1 MILVR
6 TERPTTPSSDSMPLT
21 NSRRLATAVA
31 FPFVIALA
39 TIALPHAAPAQCA
52 QWLPGDGYP
61 GVGIGYPD
69 VQTSWDPDGPG
80 PLGPRLVIGGTFEMA
95 GSQPVGRIASY
106 DAATGTWS
114 PLGTGVFAPSLA
126 WVKVLTTR
134 PNGELIAAG
143 NFTSAGGVAANNIAS
158 WNGST
163 WSPLGGGITGP
174 SATVQRLTTLPNGDV
189 VAAGLFGTAGGVT
202 VNNVAR
208 WDGTSWHAMGGLA
221 VGSGEITGLV
231 ARQNGE
237 VFASGSVS
245 GGVVRWNGT
254 SWSPVPGAPQLA
266 GALALLPN
274 GDVLLTFRSLGF
286 GGVYRWDGTT
296 WSAFGAVIA
305 AYPTKIAVRSNGT
318 VVVGGTFAGHI
329 AEWNGTA
336 WSTLGTGLSPGATV
350 RDITE
355 VGSDVF
361 VCGMMT
367 DAGGVPVTS
376 VARWNGTAWSSLGSG
391 SAVAITS
398 MVRMPNGDIVAG
410 GSFNTLGGVAANR
423 VARWNGSTWA
433 PMGAGLSNSVEA
445 LAVRPNGSLVA
456 AGKFGGTL
464 SVLAEWNGTAWTVL
478 ANPVNGSIR
487 SLIALPNGDLLAG
500 GPFGGSATTISNIAR
515 WNGTAWSSLNF
526 AQNASVQT
534 LCLLSNGDVI
544 AGGYFA
550 TAGGIPANGIARWNG
565 TAWSPLG
572 TGMNEIITHVVEG
585 RDGSVLAIGRFTTAG
600 GVPAAGIARWNG
612 STWSPLGSGL
622 THSLYN
628 MTTGRLAVLPNGDLI
643 ATGDFEI
650 AGGAPANRIARWN
663 GSAWSPIGAGVN
675 WQASDMIV
683 LQHGVLAL
691 GGGFQFVDGQV
702 SVAFA
707 RYVST
712 CPATAVVHGSGCT
725 GSAGPQQL
733 SALTLPWIGSRMR
746 AQATGMPA
754 LSIALG
760 IFGFGTLSVPMPA
773 ILSPGVPGCSLLVT
787 PDVLVAG
794 LPANGTF
801 EVVYDVPSD
810 PVFVGFVFHV
820 QVAALELA
828 PSGLITALTSTNA
841 LTFTEGIF

>member
-1 MILVR
+1 
-6 TERPTTPSSDSMPLT
+6 
-21 NSRRLATAVA
+21 
-31 FPFVIALA
+31 
-39 TIALPHAAPAQCA
+39 
-52 QWLPGDGYP
+52 
-61 GVGIGYPD
+61 
-69 VQTSWDPDGPG
+69 
-80 PLGPRLVIGGTFEMA
+80 
-95 GSQPVGRIASY
+95 
-106 DAATGTWS
+106 
-114 PLGTGVFAPSLA
+114 
-126 WVKVLTTR
+126 
-134 PNGELIAAG
+134 
-143 NFTSAGGVAANNIAS
+143 
-158 WNGST
+158 
-163 WSPLGGGITGP
+163 
-174 SATVQRLTTLPNGDV
+174 
-189 VAAGLFGTAGGVT
+189 
-202 VNNVAR
+202 
-208 WDGTSWHAMGGLA
+208 
-221 VGSGEITGLV
+221 
-231 ARQNGE
+231 

-318 VVVGGTFAGHI
+318 VVVGGTFAGQI

-376 VARWNGTAWSSLGSG
+376 VARWNGTAWSCRSVPARRWQSPRWFECRTAT
-391 SAVAITS
+391 SSRAAASTPWVAS
-398 MVRMPNGDIVAG
+398 
-410 GSFNTLGGVAANR
+410 AANG

-445 LAVRPNGSLVA
+445 LAVRPDGSLVRSRQVRRHA
-456 AGKFGGTL
+456 LGARRVERHGVDGPR
-464 SVLAEWNGTAWTVL
+464 E
-478 ANPVNGSIR
+478 PVNGSIR

-628 MTTGRLAVLPNGDLI
+628 MTTGRLAVMPNGDLI

-773 ILSPGVPGCSLLVT
+773 ILPPGVPGCSLLVT